1 MHKMSEAGAAA
12 DLIEITEL
20 NGGTAALDFPFPAL
34 EDFSLLYTVGCNP
47 RAPPAIRTHHSYTDF
62 KQSS

>member
-34 EDFSLLYTVGCNP
+34 EDFSLLYS
-47 RAPPAIRTHHSYTDF
+47 APPHKKCR
-62 KQSS
+62 